1 MNIVRRSGAL
11 AIAVGLAG
19 NIAVAGAGQA
29 AEPTASAAHVASVLE
44 GAANF
49 RDIGGYPT
57 ADGHHVRKGL
67 VYRSNQLSDLTS
79 RDYERLNALGI
90 KLVCDFRTDGERLRS
105 PTQWQGSTPPE
116 MMRAQ
121 IMKEAD
127 VNLSPDLLRELT
139 SRSSSAALGQ
149 AYERMVTAEPAAEY
163 GQLYKQIAAGKLPTI
178 AHCTAGKDRT
188 GVFSAVLLT
197 ILGVPRESVIEDY
210 MLTGEYMS
218 SPQVLARAA
227 KDMQRAFGTADAPDE
242 ATVRAIYAMHAEVL
256 TNTFATIDRL
266 YGSFDGFVRDGLKLT
281 PSDVAS
287 LRTQLLE

>member
-1 MNIVRRSGAL
+1 MNIVRRFGVL
-11 AIAVGLAG
+11 AIALGLAG
-19 NIAVAGAGQA
+19 HVGIAGAGQA
-29 AEPTASAAHVASVLE
+29 TQHSISTASPVSVLE

-49 RDIGGYPT
+49 RDIGGYAT

-79 RDYERLNALGI
+79 TDYERLNALGI
-90 KLVCDFRTDGERLRS
+90 KLVCDFRTDGERRRS
-105 PTQWQGSTPPE
+105 PTQWQGGAPPE

-127 VNLSPDLLRELT
+127 VNLSPDRLRELT
-139 SRSSSAALGQ
+139 SRSSSAALGS

-188 GVFSAVLLT
+188 GVLT
-197 ILGVPRESVIEDY
+197 MLGVPRASVVDDY
-210 MLTGEYMS
+210 MLTGTYMS
-218 SPQVLARAA
+218 SPHVLARAA
-227 KDMQRAFGTADAPDE
+227 KDMQKAFGTAEAPDE

-281 PSDVAS
+281 PSEVAS
-287 LRTQLLE
+287 LRAHLLE

>member
-1 MNIVRRSGAL
+1 M

-19 NIAVAGAGQA
+19 QVGMAGAGQA
-29 AEPTASAAHVASVLE
+29 AQHTKSAPAVSILE

-79 RDYERLNALGI
+79 TDYERLNAIGI
-90 KLVCDFRTDGERLRS
+90 KLVCDFRTDGERRRS
-105 PTQWQGSTPPE
+105 PTKWQGSTPPE

-127 VNLSPDLLRELT
+127 VNLSPDRLRELT
-139 SRSSSAALGQ
+139 SRSSSSALGS

-197 ILGVPRESVIEDY
+197 MLGVPRASVIEDY

-218 SPQVLARAA
+218 SPKVLARAA
-227 KDMQRAFGTADAPDE
+227 TDMQRAFGTAEAPDE
-242 ATVRAIYAMHAEVL
+242 ATIRAIYAMHAEVL

-266 YGSFDGFVRDGLKLT
+266 YGSFDGFVRDGLKLM